1 MAIEDAGALASA
13 LAAHPG
19 DISTALTTFERKR
32 TAETAREVLFSRH
45 LGRVKQML
53 DPAAGPSDPEDP
65 TANPKSSAASETAA
79 GGRTGSG
86 QGWASASEAER
97 RALGQA
103 NMATFPVPPQLQ
115 GRREL

>member
-19 DISTALTTFERKR
+19 DISAALAAFERKR

-53 DPAAGPSDPEDP
+53 APAAGPSDPEVA
-65 TANPKSSAASETAA
+65 TANPKPSAAPETAA
-79 GGRTGSG
+79 GGTGNG
-86 QGWASASEAER
+86 RGWASASEAER

-115 GRREL
+115 GRREY